1 MNPSVPVEDPGALAA
16 PQPRLQGGLLRL
28 QLVAGGGRA
37 VAEESPALLEVGAA
51 GVGVAGGDGLAVDGV
66 VLVVGVL
73 GVSHV
78 AHADLQE
85 RVQQSHFKSVPHLVA
100 EHCLLTSN
108 SKFRH
113 SINFFTKTQLLI

>member
-1 MNPSVPVEDPGALAA
+1 MLPVEDPGALAA
-16 PQPRLQGGLLRL
+16 PQPALQCDLLRL

-66 VLVVGVL
+66 VLVVRVL